1 MQKHLAI
8 DRRVRILVQKSR
20 GGVSTNRP
28 HASLRVNRKSS
39 FSGRVGFFCIFK
51 GVFLKTTFTT
61 NYCHIE
67 GSNFRNFASMAIKFH
82 KAIA

>member
-8 DRRVRILVQKSR
+8 DRGVRILVQKSR
-20 GGVSTNRP
+20 GGGGVSTNRP

-51 GVFLKTTFTT
+51 CVFLKTTFTT

-67 GSNFRNFASMAIKFH
+67 GSNFRNFASMALNFTGL
-82 KAIA
+82 